1 MEKTKTILCDWKCM
15 VTICVVLLSV
25 TLVDAKFSMDKNRQ
39 IIIDQVKSWTYL
51 YGESVRISLNNLM
64 REGKMSS
71 RFSLLDSMKEEL
83 TGLQEIRVIRD
94 RKVDELFRKV
104 AEEEIV
110 PIEEAAI
117 SRMTAELTRY
127 EEDLKAA
134 SDPGEREELISEIA
148 DIKGNIARREMRI
161 TEALTQRESDSR
173 DTPKDQLDMEVLWK
187 GVPVYQFEDDH
198 ARVLI
203 PYLAKKTGCSE
214 ASGCH
219 RHAKEGDV
227 LGAVSM
233 EFSMEELNKTITSNG
248 IKLAGFEAIKLGMVF
263 AFILLYVI
271 FVYRQNALKEASN

>member
-1 MEKTKTILCDWKCM
+1 MEKTKLILCDWKCM
-15 VTICVVLLSV
+15 VTICAVLLSV
-25 TLVDAKFSMDKNRQ
+25 TLVDAKFSMDKDRQ
-39 IIIDQVKSWTYL
+39 IIINQVKSWTYL

-71 RFSLLDSMKEEL
+71 RFDLLDSMKEEL

-110 PIEEAAI
+110 PIEKAAI
-117 SRMTAELTRY
+117 SRMTAEMAGY
-127 EEDLKAA
+127 EEELKEL
-134 SDPGEREELISEIA
+134 SDPDEREELISEIA
-148 DIKGNIARREMRI
+148 DIKGNIARREIRI
-161 TEALTQRESDSR
+161 TAALTQREVDPR
-173 DTPKDQLDMEVLWK
+173 DTPKDQLDMEVLGK

-233 EFSMEELNKTITSNG
+233 EFSMEELNRTITSNG

-271 FVYRQNALKEASN
+271 FIYRQNVLKETSS

>member
-1 MEKTKTILCDWKCM
+1 MKKTKTILCDWKCM
-15 VTICVVLLSV
+15 LTICTVLLSV
-25 TLVDAKFSMDKNRQ
+25 TLVDAKFNMDKNRQ
-39 IIIDQVKSWTYL
+39 LVIDQVKNWTYL

-71 RFSLLDSMKEEL
+71 RFDLLDSMKEEL

-104 AEEEIV
+104 AEEEVV
-110 PIEEAAI
+110 PIEREAI
-117 SRMTAELTRY
+117 GRMTTELARY
-127 EEDLKAA
+127 EEELKGV
-134 SDPGEREELISEIA
+134 SDPDEREELLYEIA
-148 DIKGNIARREMRI
+148 DIKGNIARKEMRI
-161 TEALTQRESDSR
+161 VAALSQRESDSR
-173 DTPKDQLDMEVLWK
+173 DTPKDELDMEVLGK
-187 GVPVYQFEDDH
+187 GVPVYHFQDNN

-203 PYLAKKTGCSE
+203 PYLVKKRGCAE

-233 EFSMEELNKTITSNG
+233 EFSMEELNKSITSNG

-271 FVYRQNALKEASN
+271 FIYRQNILKEASN